1 MTAREVNPLLLAL
14 HRQQEQRWK
23 EREAKKA
30 VAEGREVK
38 QNNVINGNK

>member
-14 HRQQEQRWK
+14 HRQQEQRWQ
-23 EREAKKA
+23 EREVKKA
-30 VAEGREVK
+30 ATEGREAK

>member
-1 MTAREVNPLLLAL
+1 MTVREVNPLLLAL

-23 EREAKKA
+23 ERESKKA
-30 VAEGREVK
+30 AAEGREVK